1 MSEEKNE
8 SKQTWGQRHA
18 VTIMTVVMFSLLV
31 MVMVIQVAC

>member
-8 SKQTWGQRHA
+8 SWGHRNA

-31 MVMVIQVAC
+31 MVMAIQVAC